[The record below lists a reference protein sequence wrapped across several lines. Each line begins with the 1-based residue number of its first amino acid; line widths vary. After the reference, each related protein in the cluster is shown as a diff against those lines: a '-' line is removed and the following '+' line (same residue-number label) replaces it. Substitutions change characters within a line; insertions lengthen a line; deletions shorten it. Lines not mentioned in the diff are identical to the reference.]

1 MQDLEKRIAALEK
14 KINVQEIV
22 VLTENEKIVWDFISK
37 NLGLLL
43 EIRKFD
49 ENHYTLRGTGYI
61 AIIDKQAEGC
71 WTAETDYE
79 VIEALKAL
87 GLDVWEKK
95 EEGEEN
101 GKN

>member
-1 MQDLEKRIAALEK
+1 MQLKSEIENIEK
-14 KINVQEIV
+14 KLNIEGTT
-22 VLTENEKIVWDFISK
+22 VLTSNEKIVWDFISK
-37 NLGLLL
+37 NLDLLL

-61 AIIDKQAEGC
+61 AIIDKQDKGC

-79 VIEALKAL
+79 VLEALKAL